1 MEDRRDKYRIKT
13 QQHNDDNVKI
23 DIKFDI
29 TELDLLCAYIVS
41 DNRSIKRGNVVNLK
55 RVLDIM
61 NMAVYGNDQESLSRL
76 AFINKGI
83 DARLNHNLNDSFMI
97 LKEITGGMGNT
108 SDVTFR
114 ELNNTEIDWVNQS
127 MSEII
132 KYSHIEAQADTG
144 LQLLTKL
151 KSTDY
156 TNRAGIVNDIENWL
170 SETQNLFRKAKV
182 DNSEN
187 LSFSLAGDD
196 YIQSI
201 VETYRHITSPSNNL
215 VFGTQALNLLTGGGL
230 QNTRVY
236 VLFGLP
242 GEGKSSTMLD
252 MAIQI
257 KKYNANYKCKD
268 PTKRPCV
275 VVLVMEN
282 DVRETVQRIFS
293 MTTGHDMSEFS
304 EDEALNIMM
313 KDGLHL
319 SEQDPIDLIIRYKP
333 NMSVDTSY
341 LYTLV
346 DDLEDEG
353 YEVICLFQDY
363 LKRIKSI
370 EPAYNSDLRLQLGSV
385 VNEFKTFATLKNIP
399 VVTASQLNRNATSSI
414 DSARI
419 KNKSE
424 LVRLIGRANVGDSNL
439 ILENADWI
447 ALIAPED
454 DKVSGARYLG
464 IQRVKS
470 RYYIQSGT
478 HFAYI
483 PYIGNSIKF
492 QEDFYDPV
500 PCHKTSMIDERM
512 PNGMSTNMIGAPN
525 EIKNITEMDDVK
537 LENAMDNIF
546 AGSIM
551 AARNFGIYNQYYVN
565 PCTGTMYKKLHKKE
579 TMIELV

>member
-1 MEDRRDKYRIKT
+1 MEDRRSKYRIKAA
-13 QQHNDDNVKI
+13 DADADIKI

-41 DNRSIKRGNVVNLK
+41 DNRSIKRGNIVNLK

-61 NMAVYGNDQESLSRL
+61 NIGVYNNEQESLSKL
-76 AFINKGI
+76 AFIKKGI
-83 DARLNHNLNDSFMI
+83 EARLEKNLNDSFMI
-97 LKEITGGMGNT
+97 IKDITGGMGNT
-108 SDVTFR
+108 SNIVFR

-144 LQLLTKL
+144 LQLLTRL

-156 TNRAGIVNDIENWL
+156 TNRGKIVSDIENWL

-182 DNSEN
+182 DNSGN
-187 LSFSLAGDD
+187 LSFSLSGDD

-201 VETYRHITSPSNNL
+201 IETYRHITSPSNNL
-215 VFGTQALNLLTGGGL
+215 IFGTQALNLLTGGGL

-257 KKYNANYKCKD
+257 KKYNKNYKCKD

-293 MTTGHDMSEFS
+293 MTTGHDMAEYT
-304 EDEALNIMM
+304 EDQALQIMM
-313 KDGLHL
+313 QDGLHL
-319 SEQDPIDLIIRYKP
+319 SENDPIDLIIRYKP

-399 VVTASQLNRNATSSI
+399 VVTASQLNRTATDSI
-414 DSARI
+414 DKARV
-419 KNKSE
+419 KNQSE
-424 LVRLIGRANVGDSNL
+424 LVRIIGRSNVGDSNL

-447 ALIAPED
+447 ALIAPES
-454 DKVSGARYLG
+454 DKVTGDHYLG

-470 RYYIQSGT
+470 RYYIQSET
-478 HFAYI
+478 HCAYI
-483 PYIGNSIKF
+483 PYIGSTIKF
-492 QEDFYDPV
+492 QEDIYSPK
-500 PCHKTSMIDERM
+500 PCHKTSMMGDLL
-512 PNGMSTNMIGAPN
+512 PCGMSSNVIGGQN
-525 EIKNITEMDDVK
+525 EVKSITEIDDVT
-537 LENAMDNIF
+537 LENSEYNIF
-546 AGSIM
+546 INSTLAS
-551 AARNFGIYNQYYVN
+551 RDLSRYYYIN
-565 PCTGTMYKKLHKKE
+565 PITKTQYKKQPQKIS
-579 TMIELV
+579 MMNIVR

>member
-1 MEDRRDKYRIKT
+1 MEDRRAKYRIKAADADA
-13 QQHNDDNVKI
+13 NIKI

-41 DNRSIKRGNVVNLK
+41 DNKSIKRGNIVNLK

-61 NMAVYGNDQESLSRL
+61 NIGVYGNEQESLSKL
-76 AFINKGI
+76 AFIKKGI
-83 DARLNHNLNDSFMI
+83 EARLDKNLSDSFMI
-97 LKEITGGMGNT
+97 IKDITGGMGNT
-108 SDVTFR
+108 SNMVFR

-144 LQLLTKL
+144 LQLLTQL

-156 TNRAGIVNDIENWL
+156 TNRGAIVSDIEKWL

-187 LSFSLAGDD
+187 LSFSLGGDD

-215 VFGTQALNLLTGGGL
+215 IFGTQALNLLTGGGL

-257 KKYNANYKCKD
+257 KKYNKNYKCKD

-293 MTTGHDMSEFS
+293 MTTGHDMSEYT
-304 EDEALNIMM
+304 EEQALQIMM
-313 KDGLHL
+313 QDGLHL
-319 SEQDPIDLIIRYKP
+319 SEDDPIDLIIRYKP

-399 VVTASQLNRNATSSI
+399 VVTASQLNRTATNSI
-414 DSARI
+414 DNARI
-419 KNKSE
+419 KNQSE
-424 LVRLIGRANVGDSNL
+424 LVRLIGRSNVGDSNL

-447 ALIAPED
+447 ALIAPES
-454 DKVSGARYLG
+454 DKMTGVRYLG

-478 HFAYI
+478 HCAYV
-483 PYIGNSIKF
+483 PYIDSSIKF
-492 QEDFYDPV
+492 QEDLYSPT
-500 PCHKTSMIDERM
+500 PCHKTSMREDM
-512 PNGMSTNMIGAPN
+512 LPCGMSLNVIGGQN
-525 EIKNITEMDDVK
+525 EIKNITEIDDVM
-537 LENAMDNIF
+537 LENSENNIF
-546 AGSIM
+546 MEATV
-551 AARNFGIYNQYYVN
+551 AALDYTRYYIN
-565 PCTGTMYKKLHKKE
+565 PVTKTHYKKQQQKVSMMK
-579 TMIELV
+579 IINK